1 MPPRPGKQIVK
12 VIKSEVPDSLAE
24 TGQSLLKKEKRCML
38 LHISYI
44 YFDQKA
50 ILFFI

>member
-24 TGQSLLKKEKRCML
+24 AGQLLLKKEERCML

-44 YFDQKA
+44 QLDSKA
-50 ILFFI
+50 ILFFS